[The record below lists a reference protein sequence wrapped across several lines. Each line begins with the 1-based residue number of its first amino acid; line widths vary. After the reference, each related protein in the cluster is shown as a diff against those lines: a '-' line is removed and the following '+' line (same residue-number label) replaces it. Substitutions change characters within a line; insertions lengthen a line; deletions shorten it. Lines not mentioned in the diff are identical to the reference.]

1 MAIALQILLLAA
13 CASSSNKPP
22 VETVP
27 RWTAVPSSIVQAMC
41 TKLHT
46 EGMRNTV
53 NVETTTE
60 PLITRETLIG
70 LAEAAEQQT
79 RQDPEKLA
87 AIINGGKSMIPVT
100 VDGDGSC
107 SFHPVTRAKDGRTD
121 EMLLQFSPP
130 LVNPFERGSAGVF
143 ARLSLA
149 GEAPQWYW
157 VPIRQKNGTWYPGM
171 PMSLAPPR

>member
-100 VDGDGSC
+100 VDGDGGC